1 MKVTVQNQNKLLA
14 HARLV
19 IENYL
24 HATEYNYL
32 VPTSTILGKKHGIFL
47 TIFVD
52 DKLRGSLGYVDSDQC
67 IMESVTELAK
77 ALCDGSDKYL
87 KLEKFE
93 LPYLRIQINI
103 FSALHQIYNKEEI
116 EIGKHGLYVNH
127 PEGEGLL
134 FPQRAVEMDYDE
146 VIFLNEVCHKAGLPS
161 FTWEDD
167 ECKVYTFETIV
178 FSDKETH

>member
-1 MKVTVQNQNKLLA
+1 MKVTKQIQEKLLE

-24 HATEYNYL
+24 QSTEYSYE
-32 VPTSTILGKKHGIFL
+32 VPKTSILGKKHGIFL

-52 DKLRGSLGYVDSDQC
+52 DKLRGSLGYVDSEQC
-67 IMESVTELAK
+67 IMESVNELAK
-77 ALCDGSDKYL
+77 AVCDGSEKYP

-93 LPYLRIQINI
+93 LPYLSIQVNI
-103 FSALHQIYNKEEI
+103 FSALKQIYEKQEI
-116 EIGKHGLYVNH
+116 KIGKHGLYVNH

-134 FPQRAVEMDYDE
+134 FPQEAVDMDFDE

-167 ECKVYTFETIV
+167 ECKVYTFETLV
-178 FSDKETH
+178 FSDKERH

>member
-1 MKVTVQNQNKLLA
+1 MKVTEQNQKKLIK
-14 HARLV
+14 HALLV

-24 HATEYNYL
+24 QSKEYIYD
-32 VPTSTILGKKHGIFL
+32 VPKTTILGKKHGIFL

-52 DKLRGSLGYVDSDQC
+52 DKLRGSLGYVDSEQC
-67 IMESVTELAK
+67 VMESVAELAK
-77 ALCDGSDKYL
+77 ALCEGSDRYQ

-93 LPYLRIQINI
+93 LPYLNLQINI
-103 FSALHQIYNKEEI
+103 LSELHQIYQKEEI
-116 EIGKHGLYVNH
+116 DIGKHGLYVNH
-127 PEGEGLL
+127 PDGEGLL
-134 FPQRAVEMDYDE
+134 FPQNAIDLNYDQ

>member
-1 MKVTVQNQNKLLA
+1 MKVSKQIQTKLLD
-14 HARLV
+14 HARLA

-24 HATEYNYL
+24 NSTEYSFE
-32 VPTSTILGKKHGIFL
+32 VPIKTILGKKHGIFL

-52 DKLRGSLGYVDSDQC
+52 EKLRGSLGYVDSEQC
-67 IMESVTELAK
+67 VMESVAELAK
-77 ALCDGSDKYL
+77 ALCKGSTKYP

-93 LPYLRIQINI
+93 IPYLTIKIDI
-103 FSALHQIYNKEEI
+103 FSALIQIFNKQEI

-127 PEGEGLL
+127 PDGEGIV
-134 FPQRAVEMDYDE
+134 FPQYAVEMDYDE

-167 ECKVYTFETIV
+167 ECKVYTFETIEI
-178 FSDKETH
+178 SDK